1 MFNPLRSPSKDSA
14 ASLRVLAD
22 EELMQLVY
30 GRNADA
36 FEVVYDRH
44 ADAAFSLAYRICRQ
58 RALAEDVV
66 QEAFLSLWRSGA
78 RYDRNR
84 GSVRTW
90 ALGIVH
96 NRAIDAL
103 RRRAVR
109 ERGIVN
115 DDGIAERLA
124 APERTDVEFARRDE
138 AREIRDAL
146 EQLPQEQSHVIE
158 LAYFGG
164 LTHVEIASRLGTP
177 VGTVKGRMRLGLAKM
192 RMTLGDPAEVVL

>member
-1 MFNPLRSPSKDSA
+1 MC
-14 ASLRVLAD
+14 
-22 EELMQLVY
+22 
-30 GRNADA
+30 G
-36 FEVVYDRH
+36 
-44 ADAAFSLAYRICRQ
+44 Q

-78 RYDRNR
+78 HYDRAR

-90 ALGIVH
+90 VLGVVH

-103 RRRAVR
+103 RRRTTR
-109 ERGIVN
+109 ERGRVS
-115 DDGIAERLA
+115 DEGIEERVA

-146 EQLPQEQSHVIE
+146 EQLPDEQSRVIE

-164 LTHVEIASRLGTP
+164 LTHLQIASMLDAP

-192 RMTLGDPAEVVL
+192 RMALGDPKEVVQ